1 MVGTDNLQNKTLP
14 TKCQERNDESC
25 ETTSRVVVIPVVVE
39 PVPIHDNLVTVIV
52 EIRDVEVAIVV
63 LHKCIGC
70 RLFHHLLNSLKVVPH
85 SASQCLSTLYQVSS
99 FFEVSTYTT
108 LSKTVVVD
116 ILDIWILGSVAGNR
130 NLPHIH
136 LLPFCIISEN
146 DKPPD

>member
-1 MVGTDNLQNKTLP
+1 MVGMDSSQNKTLP

-52 EIRDVEVAIVV
+52 EIRDVEVGIIV

-70 RLFHHLLNSLKVVPH
+70 RLFHHLLNTLKVVSH

-99 FFEVSTYTT
+99 FF
-108 LSKTVVVD
+108 
-116 ILDIWILGSVAGNR
+116 
-130 NLPHIH
+130 
-136 LLPFCIISEN
+136 
-146 DKPPD
+146 